1 MYVHHKGG
9 AKIKVDAAKAQ
20 KRIEDLLRES
30 SKSERDD
37 SSEDP
42 RGEKNALGK

>member
-1 MYVHHKGG
+1 MYQHRKAGVKL
-9 AKIKVDAAKAQ
+9 KRDADEARR
-20 KRIEDLLRES
+20 RIEDLLRES

-42 RGEKNALGK
+42 RGEKNALGE